1 MYRSSLALYNN
12 TALNCP
18 TFNTEDEMLESWRWF
33 GPQDPVT
40 LSHARQAG
48 AHGIV
53 TALHHLYDG
62 RVWTPDD
69 IAERMALVRNA
80 GMVWSV
86 CESIPVN
93 SAIKLRNENWR
104 RYVDAWK
111 QSLAN
116 LGKGGVPVVCYNFMP
131 VVDWT
136 RTNLLYPTPVGGL
149 ALRFDMIDFIAYDA
163 FVLKRPGA
171 EAGYEGA
178 LVEAAR
184 KRLEGM
190 SEHDVETLE
199 RNIIA
204 GLPGGED
211 SYTRETIR
219 RHITSFDDLSDDD
232 MRSNLVEFLKEVV
245 PVAVENNVRLA
256 IHPDDPP
263 FSLFGLPRV
272 VSKTEDLDVLLA
284 AVDHTANGITLCA
297 GSYGSRHGNDVVA
310 IADRFAERIHFA
322 HLRNV
327 SKEPDGSFIE
337 SEHLAGDVNMVS
349 LISVLRRE
357 ERRRAASGRTDSV
370 IPMRPDH
377 GHLLIDDQTKKV
389 NPGYSC
395 IGRLKGLAELRGV
408 IAAVDQLDVQ
418 AA

>member
-1 MYRSSLALYNN
+1 
-12 TALNCP
+12 
-18 TFNTEDEMLESWRWF
+18 MLESWRWF
-33 GPQDPVT
+33 GPEDPVS

-48 AHGIV
+48 ARGVV
-53 TALHHLYDG
+53 TALHHIYDS

-69 IAERMALVRNA
+69 ISERMALVKKA

-86 CESIPVN
+86 CESIPVQ
-93 SAIKLRNENWR
+93 SAIKLRGESWR

-116 LGKGGVPVVCYNFMP
+116 LGKGGIPVVCYNFMP

-136 RTNLLYPTPVGGL
+136 RTNLLYPTEAGGF
-149 ALRFDMIDFIAYDA
+149 ALRFDMIDFAAYDL
-163 FVLKRPGA
+163 FVLKRRAA
-171 EAGYEGA
+171 EDSYDAA
-178 LVEAAR
+178 VVDAAR
-184 KRLEGM
+184 KRLAGM
-190 SEHDVETLE
+190 SEDQILTLE
-199 RNIIA
+199 KNIIA

-211 SYTRETIR
+211 SHTRETIR
-219 RHITSFDDLSDDD
+219 GHIAAFDELSDDD
-232 MRSNLVEFLKEVV
+232 MRANLVEFLKEIV
-245 PVAVENNVRLA
+245 PVAVENGVRLA

-272 VSKTEDLDVLLA
+272 VSQAKDIETILA
-284 AVDHTANGITLCA
+284 AVDDRANGITLCA
-297 GSYGSRHGNDVVA
+297 GSYGSRQGNDVVA
-310 IADRFAERIHFA
+310 IARQFADRIHFA

-327 SKEPDGSFIE
+327 TKYPDGSFME

-349 LISVLRRE
+349 LISVLRKE
-357 ERRRAASGRTDSV
+357 ERRRGSVGMPDSV

-377 GHLLIDDQTKKV
+377 GHLLVDDQTKTV

-408 IAAVDQLDVQ
+408 IAAVDQAQTQ
-418 AA
+418 AL

>member
-1 MYRSSLALYNN
+1 
-12 TALNCP
+12 
-18 TFNTEDEMLESWRWF
+18 MLESWRWF

-40 LSHARQAG
+40 LAHARQAG
-48 AHGIV
+48 AHGVV
-53 TALHHLYDG
+53 TALHHIYDG
-62 RVWTPDD
+62 RIWTPED
-69 IAERMALVRNA
+69 IAERMALVHKA
-80 GMVWSV
+80 GMLWSV

-104 RYVDAWK
+104 RYVEAWK
-111 QSLAN
+111 ESLAN

-136 RTNLLYPTPVGGL
+136 RTNLLYPTEAGGF
-149 ALRFDMIDFIAYDA
+149 ALRFDMIDFAAYDL
-163 FVLKRPGA
+163 FVLKRRAA
-171 EAGYEGA
+171 EESYDPAV
-178 LVEAAR
+178 VEAAR
-184 KRLEGM
+184 RRLAGM
-190 SEHDVETLE
+190 NEDQILTLE
-199 RNIIA
+199 KNIIA

-211 SYTRETIR
+211 SHTRETIR
-219 RHITSFDDLSDDD
+219 GHIAAFDEISDED
-232 MRSNLVEFLKEVV
+232 MRANLIEFLNEVV

-272 VSKTEDLDVLLA
+272 VSKAEDIETILA
-284 AVDHTANGITLCA
+284 AVNEAANGITLCA
-297 GSYGSRHGNDVVA
+297 GSYGSRQGNDVVA
-310 IADRFAERIHFA
+310 MAERFAGRIHFA

-327 SKEPDGSFIE
+327 SKEPDGSFTE

-357 ERRRAASGRTDSV
+357 ERRRADAGRADSV

-377 GHLLIDDQTKKV
+377 GHLLIDDQTKTV

-395 IGRLKGLAELRGV
+395 IGRLKGLAELRGI

>member
-1 MYRSSLALYNN
+1 
-12 TALNCP
+12 
-18 TFNTEDEMLESWRWF
+18 MLESWRWF
-33 GPQDPVT
+33 GPEDPVT

-48 AHGIV
+48 ALGVV
-53 TALHHLYDG
+53 TALHHIYDG
-62 RVWTPDD
+62 RAWTPDD
-69 IAERMALVRNA
+69 VAERMAIVKKA

-86 CESIPVN
+86 CESIPVT
-93 SAIKLRNENWR
+93 SAVKLRNASWR

-111 QSLAN
+111 ISLAN

-136 RTNLLYPTPVGGL
+136 RTELRYLTEAGGL
-149 ALRFDMIDFIAYDA
+149 ALRFDMIDFIAYDV
-163 FVLKRPGA
+163 FVLKRHAA
-171 EAGYEGA
+171 ETNYPAA
-178 LVEAAR
+178 AVEAAQ
-184 KRLEGM
+184 KRLATM
-190 SEHDVETLE
+190 SDEQIASLE

-204 GLPGGED
+204 GLPGGEGIH
-211 SYTRETIR
+211 TRETIR
-219 RHITSFDDLSDDD
+219 SEIAAFSDISSDD
-232 MRSNLVEFLKEVV
+232 MRANLTEFLKEIV
-245 PVAVENNVRLA
+245 PVAAENNVRLA

-272 VSKTEDLDVLLA
+272 VSTPSDIEAILR
-284 AVDHTANGITLCA
+284 AVDDEANGITLCA
-297 GSYGSRHGNDVVA
+297 GSYGSRPDNDVVEMA
-310 IADRFAERIHFA
+310 KRFAARIHFT

-349 LISVLRRE
+349 LISVLRAE
-357 ERRRAASGRTDSV
+357 ERRRLAAGRADSV

-377 GHLLIDDQTKKV
+377 GHLLIDDQQKKV

-408 IAAVDQLDVQ
+408 IAAVDQLTGNTL
-418 AA
+418 